1 MSQSNAKRG
10 GKGAVGSKL
19 SDKFAKLSSSTTA
32 STGRKNRKTAVVS
45 NQKSNRN
52 TQSNAKRGLAEKK
65 MNVKG
70 SAGAKPQGRRGGKGG
85 NKLAPKRDSGKKQQ
99 TKTSDDLDMEMDSY
113 WFAAGK
119 GPDPVAASLDKEMD
133 SYFDSKKGFEEQG
146 ASQEE
151 VPKTEEV
158 PAATSE
164 TA

>member
-10 GKGAVGSKL
+10 GKGAVGRYNTVQPMCSCNIYWSIILCSKL

-85 NKLAPKRDSGKKQQ
+85 WIAL
-99 TKTSDDLDMEMDSY
+99 Y
-113 WFAAGK
+113 
-119 GPDPVAASLDKEMD
+119 SLLIM
-133 SYFDSKKGFEEQG
+133 SLQLMNFVFVQ
-146 ASQEE
+146 AINW
-151 VPKTEEV
+151 PR
-158 PAATSE
+158 SE
-164 TA
+164 TVVKNNKPRHLMIWTWRWTHVSPKNMTNK